1 MQPFE
6 SDRFGPLA
14 ARVYRVKTA
23 DDVELAVTRL
33 GNGSDDP
40 TGEDE
45 NLGTGGAGISWRPGV
60 DLLACRRRSSHGST
74 P

>member
-1 MQPFE
+1 
-6 SDRFGPLA
+6 
-14 ARVYRVKTA
+14 VKTA

-45 NLGTGGAGISWRPGV
+45 NLNHLVQTIGEG
-60 DLLACRRRSSHGST
+60 DQST
-74 P
+74 

>member
-6 SDRFGPLA
+6 SDRIGPLA

-33 GNGSDDP
+33 VNGSDDP
-40 TGEDE
+40 TGAGED
-45 NLGTGGAGISWRPGV
+45 LKHLVQTIGV
-60 DLLACRRRSSHGST
+60 GDPST
-74 P
+74 

>member
-6 SDRFGPLA
+6 SDRIGPLA

-45 NLGTGGAGISWRPGV
+45 NLNHLVQTIGEG
-60 DLLACRRRSSHGST
+60 DQST
-74 P
+74 